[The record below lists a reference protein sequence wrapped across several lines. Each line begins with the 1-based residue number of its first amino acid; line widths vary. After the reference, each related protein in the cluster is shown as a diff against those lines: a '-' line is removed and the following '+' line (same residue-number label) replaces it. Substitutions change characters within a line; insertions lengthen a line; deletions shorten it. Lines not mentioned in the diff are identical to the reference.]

1 MRPVCAFSPCMPRPQ
16 RPGPSRAWRLW
27 GRAFPNLIPAGCSP
41 LPQRPAVGPHKLGRV
56 GVLPG
61 MWAWRRMPGACWA
74 VRAGLA
80 APPSDSLPPWGLPLG
95 FGKGAPASLRLR
107 ELENR

>member
-27 GRAFPNLIPAGCSP
+27 GRAFPHLIPAGCSP

-56 GVLPG
+56 GVEENARGVLG
-61 MWAWRRMPGACWA
+61 GAGWAG
-74 VRAGLA
+74 
-80 APPSDSLPPWGLPLG
+80 SS
-95 FGKGAPASLRLR
+95 SLRLVTSLGPSAWVW
-107 ELENR
+107 EGSPGFSQAS